1 MSKPDTPRRLGPG
14 GMDLDAFDAL
24 TDEQIAEGVA
34 RDPDAVPSTP
44 ESLAA
49 MRRVALCRFIR
60 HQLSMSPKKFAETF
74 DIPLETLN
82 AWERHVAEPS
92 AVELAYLRAIE
103 RNPEGVRKVP
113 AQLTVA

>member
-1 MSKPDTPRRLGPG
+1 MNKPDTPHRLGPG

-34 RDPDAVPSTP
+34 RDPDAVPTTP

-49 MRRVALCRFIR
+49 MRRVSPARLIR
-60 HQLSMSPKKFAETF
+60 QKLSMSQKKFAEAY
-74 DIPLETLN
+74 DIPLATLL
-82 AWERHVAEPS
+82 AWERHEAEPT

-103 RNPEGVRKVP
+103 RNPEIVRVKVP
-113 AQLTVA
+113 A